1 MEEKEMSFWGHLE
14 ELRRTLFRVVA
25 VLLVFMI
32 ACFCVMPDLF
42 DSFVLGPTTSDF
54 FLYRW
59 LSNLGGTG
67 MFLPD
72 FSNDDFAVEIININV
87 ASQFLTHISTSF
99 WFALVLM
106 FPYLI
111 FEVWRF
117 VQPALFENE
126 RRSVGLAFLGG
137 TVMFFLGCAVDGCRI
152 GQRIAIGIRKH
163 FSHIQ
168 RPGITECYIS
178 CGNCTGSDR
187 RCRLAFIGEGEEM
200 DGRIAGAAVIL
211 RRIGSSATICTQHK
225 ALLDR
230 GPILGGMGVVQG
242 NCDCDI
248 PIALRIG
255 HFYTAASPLRHIG
268 VVAGCFTARGI
279 GQYGS
284 VFVGGLYIGRACG
297 NGDQVVGHILE
308 SRVAGKG
315 HRVLHT
321 DGCRSCGLVIRTIWN
336 NTIQRRSYCALFRCK
351 DCRGKDG

>member
-137 TVMFFLGCAVDGCRI
+137 TVMFFLGCAVGYCLVFPFTFRFLTEYQLSASI
-152 GQRIAIGIRKH
+152 VNQISLNSYMGNFLMLVFVMGIVFELPLLAWLLSKLGLVNKTFFR
-163 FSHIQ
+163 
-168 RPGITECYIS
+168 TY
-178 CGNCTGSDR
+178 R
-187 RCRLAFIGEGEEM
+187 RHAVVILLVLS
-200 DGRIAGAAVIL
+200 AVITPSGDPFTL
-211 RRIGSSATICTQHK
+211 MVVFQRLPYERQCTFGSARSECRRRQRTSSRYHCQ
-225 ALLDR
+225 
-230 GPILGGMGVVQG
+230 P
-242 NCDCDI
+242 
-248 PIALRIG
+248 
-255 HFYTAASPLRHIG
+255 
-268 VVAGCFTARGI
+268 
-279 GQYGS
+279 
-284 VFVGGLYIGRACG
+284 
-297 NGDQVVGHILE
+297 
-308 SRVAGKG
+308 
-315 HRVLHT
+315 
-321 DGCRSCGLVIRTIWN
+321 
-336 NTIQRRSYCALFRCK
+336 
-351 DCRGKDG
+351 

>member
-137 TVMFFLGCAVDGCRI
+137 TVMFFLGCAVGYCLVFPFTFRFLTEYQLSASIVNQD
-152 GQRIAIGIRKH
+152 RK
-163 FSHIQ
+163 S
-168 RPGITECYIS
+168 
-178 CGNCTGSDR
+178 
-187 RCRLAFIGEGEEM
+187 
-200 DGRIAGAAVIL
+200 
-211 RRIGSSATICTQHK
+211 
-225 ALLDR
+225 
-230 GPILGGMGVVQG
+230 VV
-242 NCDCDI
+242 
-248 PIALRIG
+248 
-255 HFYTAASPLRHIG
+255 
-268 VVAGCFTARGI
+268 
-279 GQYGS
+279 
-284 VFVGGLYIGRACG
+284 
-297 NGDQVVGHILE
+297 
-308 SRVAGKG
+308 
-315 HRVLHT
+315 
-321 DGCRSCGLVIRTIWN
+321 
-336 NTIQRRSYCALFRCK
+336 
-351 DCRGKDG
+351 